1 MGSSL
6 FSPMAIDAIG
16 EIFNI
21 SLGSSATAVSN
32 MLARRVDITT
42 PTVSVVSAKDFTLGD
57 LQPAIGVKIDYVAGL
72 SGSNIMLLKRSD
84 VRAIVDIL
92 MGTTTADEDFEIN
105 ELNMSA
111 ICEVMNQ
118 MMGAAS
124 TAMSDFLSRMVNI
137 STPKAFEIH
146 SLDEFVEKYFPADG
160 MLVVVRFKLSIE
172 DAVASEF
179 MSALSMDLVRELL
192 QGFGIGGAD
201 VGLPEGEPA
210 PAAETPAAPQPAET
224 PAEPAAASSD
234 AGGGATLSQEEIER
248 LIAGGVGGASDEPA
262 QPAEPAAASSDAG
275 GGATLSQEE
284 IERLMAGGI
293 DGASNESAPVSTQP
307 EQPAAAAAAPQQ
319 PAQMPPMQMPQ
330 QQPAAPMQQPAAQMQ
345 QPMQPQAMAPNMM
358 QPYAGMPYPPY
369 GYPPMYYGM
378 PPQQQQAPQQ
388 KPAEPKMIKTTK
400 PDMPTLDA
408 QTTQLNEEQE
418 SNLDL
423 LMTVPVDVAV
433 EIGRTRRRVKD
444 ILNYTKGSLVV
455 LDRLAGDRADLY
467 VNGKCIAKGDIV
479 VVDDSFG
486 LRIAEIIEPL
496 ALEDL

>member
-1 MGSSL
+1 MGSNV

-92 MGTTTADEDFEIN
+92 MGSTTKDEDFEIN

-124 TAMSDFLSRMVNI
+124 TAMSDFLNRMVNI
-137 STPKAFEIH
+137 STPQAFEIG
-146 SLDEFVEKYFPADG
+146 SLDEFVEKYFPSNG
-160 MLVVVRFKLSIE
+160 MLVVVRFKFSVE
-172 DAVASEF
+172 DAVESEF

-192 QGFGIGGAD
+192 KGFGIEGED
-201 VGLPEGEPA
+201 VGMGAGPEPEPA
-210 PAAETPAAPQPAET
+210 PAAQ
-224 PAEPAAASSD
+224 PAAAAEPELASGS
-234 AGGGATLSQEEIER
+234 GASLSQEEIEK
-248 LIAGGVGGASDEPA
+248 LMAQNFAEEQAAQQNASPQPAVSAEQPA
-262 QPAEPAAASSDAG
+262 QPQVAA
-275 GGATLSQEE
+275 T
-284 IERLMAGGI
+284 
-293 DGASNESAPVSTQP
+293 P
-307 EQPAAAAAAPQQ
+307 APQQ
-319 PAQMPPMQMPQ
+319 PVAAAPAQQTPV
-330 QQPAAPMQQPAAQMQ
+330 QQPVAQAQQGV
-345 QPMQPQAMAPNMM
+345 PQAMPQMSPEM
-358 QPYAGMPYPPY
+358 QQQYAAMPYPPY
-369 GYPPMYYGM
+369 GMQMPYPPMYYM
-378 PPQQQQAPQQ
+378 PPQQQAAP
-388 KPAEPKMIKTTK
+388 EPKTIKTTK
-400 PDMPTLDA
+400 PAMPKFEEHATS
-408 QTTQLNEEQE
+408 LNEEQE

-423 LMTVPVDVAV
+423 LMSVPVDVAV

-479 VVDDSFG
+479 VVDDNFG

>member
-1 MGSSL
+1 MGSNV

-92 MGTTTADEDFEIN
+92 MGSTTKDEDFEIN

-124 TAMSDFLSRMVNI
+124 TAMSDFLNRMVNI
-137 STPKAFEIH
+137 STPQAFEIS
-146 SLDEFVEKYFPADG
+146 SLDEFVEKYFPSNG
-160 MLVVVRFKLSIE
+160 MLVVIRFKFSIE
-172 DAVASEF
+172 DAVESEF

-192 QGFGIGGAD
+192 KGFGIEGED
-201 VGLPEGEPA
+201 VGMGAEPEP
-210 PAAETPAAPQPAET
+210 
-224 PAEPAAASSD
+224 EPAAQPAAAAEPELSSGSGAS
-234 AGGGATLSQEEIER
+234 LSQEEIEK
-248 LIAGGVGGASDEPA
+248 LMAQNFAEEQVAQQNASPQPAVSAEQPA
-262 QPAEPAAASSDAG
+262 QPQVAA
-275 GGATLSQEE
+275 T
-284 IERLMAGGI
+284 
-293 DGASNESAPVSTQP
+293 P
-307 EQPAAAAAAPQQ
+307 APQQ
-319 PAQMPPMQMPQ
+319 PVAAAPAQQTPV
-330 QQPAAPMQQPAAQMQ
+330 QQPVAQAQQGV
-345 QPMQPQAMAPNMM
+345 PQAMPQMSPEM
-358 QPYAGMPYPPY
+358 QQQYAAMPYPPY
-369 GYPPMYYGM
+369 GMQMPYPPMYYM
-378 PPQQQQAPQQ
+378 PPQQQAAP
-388 KPAEPKMIKTTK
+388 EPKTIKTTK
-400 PDMPTLDA
+400 PAMPQFEEHATS
-408 QTTQLNEEQE
+408 LNEEQE

-423 LMTVPVDVAV
+423 LMSVPVDVAV

-479 VVDDSFG
+479 VVDDNFG

>member
-1 MGSSL
+1 MGSNV

-32 MLARRVDITT
+32 LLARRVDITT

-92 MGTTTADEDFEIN
+92 MGSTTKDEDFEIN
-105 ELNMSA
+105 ELSMSA

-124 TAMSDFLSRMVNI
+124 TAMSDFLNRMVNI
-137 STPKAFEIH
+137 STPQAFEIS
-146 SLDEFVEKYFPADG
+146 SLDEFVEKYFPSNG
-160 MLVVVRFKLSIE
+160 MLVVVRFKFSVE
-172 DAVASEF
+172 DAVESEF

-192 QGFGIGGAD
+192 KGFGIEGED
-201 VGLPEGEPA
+201 VGMGAEPEPA
-210 PAAETPAAPQPAET
+210 PAAQ
-224 PAEPAAASSD
+224 PAAAAEPELSS
-234 AGGGATLSQEEIER
+234 GSGASLSQEEIEK
-248 LIAGGVGGASDEPA
+248 LMAQNFAEEQAVQQNASPQPAVSAEQPA
-262 QPAEPAAASSDAG
+262 QPQVAA
-275 GGATLSQEE
+275 T
-284 IERLMAGGI
+284 
-293 DGASNESAPVSTQP
+293 P
-307 EQPAAAAAAPQQ
+307 APQQ
-319 PAQMPPMQMPQ
+319 PVAAVPAQQTPV
-330 QQPAAPMQQPAAQMQ
+330 QQPVAQAQQGV
-345 QPMQPQAMAPNMM
+345 PQAMPQMSPEM
-358 QPYAGMPYPPY
+358 QQQYAAMPYPPY
-369 GYPPMYYGM
+369 GMQMPYPPMYYM
-378 PPQQQQAPQQ
+378 PPQQQAAP
-388 KPAEPKMIKTTK
+388 EPKTIKTTK
-400 PDMPTLDA
+400 PAMPKFEEHATR
-408 QTTQLNEEQE
+408 LNEEQE

-423 LMTVPVDVAV
+423 LMSVPVDVAV

-479 VVDDSFG
+479 VVDDNFG

>member
-1 MGSSL
+1 MGSNV

-32 MLARRVDITT
+32 LLARRVDITT

-92 MGTTTADEDFEIN
+92 MGSTTKDEDFEIN
-105 ELNMSA
+105 ELSMSA

-124 TAMSDFLSRMVNI
+124 TAMSDFLNRMVNI
-137 STPKAFEIH
+137 STPQAFEIG
-146 SLDEFVEKYFPADG
+146 SLEEFVEKYFPSDG
-160 MLVVVRFKLSIE
+160 MLVVVRFKFSVE
-172 DAVASEF
+172 DAVESEF

-192 QGFGIGGAD
+192 KGFGIEGED
-201 VGLPEGEPA
+201 VGMGAEPEPA
-210 PAAETPAAPQPAET
+210 PAAQ
-224 PAEPAAASSD
+224 PAAAAEPELSS
-234 AGGGATLSQEEIER
+234 GSGASLSQEEIEK
-248 LIAGGVGGASDEPA
+248 LMAQNFAEEQAAQQNASPQPAVSAEQPA
-262 QPAEPAAASSDAG
+262 QPQVAA
-275 GGATLSQEE
+275 T
-284 IERLMAGGI
+284 
-293 DGASNESAPVSTQP
+293 P
-307 EQPAAAAAAPQQ
+307 APQQ
-319 PAQMPPMQMPQ
+319 PVAAAPAQQTPV
-330 QQPAAPMQQPAAQMQ
+330 QQPVAQAQQGV
-345 QPMQPQAMAPNMM
+345 PQAMPQMSPEM
-358 QPYAGMPYPPY
+358 QQQYAAMPYPPY
-369 GYPPMYYGM
+369 GMQMPYPPMYYM
-378 PPQQQQAPQQ
+378 PPQQQAAP
-388 KPAEPKMIKTTK
+388 EPQTIKTTK
-400 PDMPTLDA
+400 PAMPQFEEHATS
-408 QTTQLNEEQE
+408 LNEEQE

-423 LMTVPVDVAV
+423 LMSVPVDVAV

-479 VVDDSFG
+479 VVDDNFG

>member
-1 MGSSL
+1 MGSNV

-92 MGTTTADEDFEIN
+92 MGSTTKDEDFEIN

-124 TAMSDFLSRMVNI
+124 TAMSDFLNRMVNI
-137 STPKAFEIH
+137 STPQAFEIG
-146 SLDEFVEKYFPADG
+146 SLEEFVEKYFPSNG
-160 MLVVVRFKLSIE
+160 MLVVVRFKFSVE
-172 DAVASEF
+172 DAVESEF

-192 QGFGIGGAD
+192 KGFGIEGED
-201 VGLPEGEPA
+201 VGMGAEPEP
-210 PAAETPAAPQPAET
+210 
-224 PAEPAAASSD
+224 EPAAQPAAAAEPELSSGSGAS
-234 AGGGATLSQEEIER
+234 LSQEEIEK
-248 LIAGGVGGASDEPA
+248 LMAQNFAEEQAAQQNASPQPAVSAEQPA
-262 QPAEPAAASSDAG
+262 QP
-275 GGATLSQEE
+275 QV
-284 IERLMAGGI
+284 
-293 DGASNESAPVSTQP
+293 APTP
-307 EQPAAAAAAPQQ
+307 APQQ
-319 PAQMPPMQMPQ
+319 PVAAAPAQQTPV
-330 QQPAAPMQQPAAQMQ
+330 QQPVAQAQQGV
-345 QPMQPQAMAPNMM
+345 PQAMPQMSPEM
-358 QPYAGMPYPPY
+358 QQQYAAMPYPPY
-369 GYPPMYYGM
+369 GMQMPYPPMYYM
-378 PPQQQQAPQQ
+378 PPQQQAAP
-388 KPAEPKMIKTTK
+388 EPKTIKTTK
-400 PDMPTLDA
+400 PAMPKFEEHATS
-408 QTTQLNEEQE
+408 LNEEQE

-423 LMTVPVDVAV
+423 LMSVPVDVAV

-479 VVDDSFG
+479 VVDDNFG

>member
-1 MGSSL
+1 MGSNV

-92 MGTTTADEDFEIN
+92 MGSTTKDEDFEIN

-124 TAMSDFLSRMVNI
+124 TAMSDFLNRMVNI
-137 STPKAFEIH
+137 STPQAFEIS
-146 SLDEFVEKYFPADG
+146 SLDEFVEKYFPSNG
-160 MLVVVRFKLSIE
+160 MLVVIRFKFSIE
-172 DAVASEF
+172 DAVESEF

-192 QGFGIGGAD
+192 KGFGIEGED
-201 VGLPEGEPA
+201 VGMGAEPEP
-210 PAAETPAAPQPAET
+210 
-224 PAEPAAASSD
+224 EPAAQPAAAAEPELSSGSGAS
-234 AGGGATLSQEEIER
+234 LSQEEIEK
-248 LIAGGVGGASDEPA
+248 LMAQNFAEEQVAQQNASPQPAVSAEQPA
-262 QPAEPAAASSDAG
+262 QPQVAA
-275 GGATLSQEE
+275 T
-284 IERLMAGGI
+284 
-293 DGASNESAPVSTQP
+293 P
-307 EQPAAAAAAPQQ
+307 APQQ
-319 PAQMPPMQMPQ
+319 PVAAVPAQQTPV
-330 QQPAAPMQQPAAQMQ
+330 QQPAAQAQ
-345 QPMQPQAMAPNMM
+345 QGVPQAMPQMSPEM
-358 QPYAGMPYPPY
+358 QQQYAAMPYPPY
-369 GYPPMYYGM
+369 GMQMPYPPMYYM
-378 PPQQQQAPQQ
+378 PPQQQAAP
-388 KPAEPKMIKTTK
+388 EPKTIKTTK
-400 PDMPTLDA
+400 PAMPKFEEHATS
-408 QTTQLNEEQE
+408 LNEEQE

-423 LMTVPVDVAV
+423 LMSVPVDVAV

-479 VVDDSFG
+479 VVDDNFG

>member
-1 MGSSL
+1 MGSNV

-92 MGTTTADEDFEIN
+92 MGSTTKDEDFEIN

-124 TAMSDFLSRMVNI
+124 TAMSDFLNRMVNI
-137 STPKAFEIH
+137 STPQAFEIG
-146 SLDEFVEKYFPADG
+146 SLEEFVEKYFPSNG
-160 MLVVVRFKLSIE
+160 ILVVVRFKFSIE
-172 DAVASEF
+172 DAVESEF
-179 MSALSMDLVRELL
+179 MSALNTDLVRELL
-192 QGFGIGGAD
+192 KGFGIEGED
-201 VGLPEGEPA
+201 VGMGAEPEP
-210 PAAETPAAPQPAET
+210 
-224 PAEPAAASSD
+224 EPAAQPAAAAEPELSSGSGAS
-234 AGGGATLSQEEIER
+234 LSQEEIEK
-248 LIAGGVGGASDEPA
+248 LMAQNFAGEQAAQQNASPQPAVSAEQPA
-262 QPAEPAAASSDAG
+262 QPQVAA
-275 GGATLSQEE
+275 T
-284 IERLMAGGI
+284 
-293 DGASNESAPVSTQP
+293 P
-307 EQPAAAAAAPQQ
+307 APQQ
-319 PAQMPPMQMPQ
+319 PVAAAPAQQTPV
-330 QQPAAPMQQPAAQMQ
+330 QQPVAQAQQGV
-345 QPMQPQAMAPNMM
+345 PQAMPQMSPEM
-358 QPYAGMPYPPY
+358 QQQYAAMPYPPY
-369 GYPPMYYGM
+369 GMQMPYPPMYYM
-378 PPQQQQAPQQ
+378 PPQQQAAP
-388 KPAEPKMIKTTK
+388 EPKTIKTTK
-400 PDMPTLDA
+400 PAMPKFEEHATS
-408 QTTQLNEEQE
+408 LNEEQE

-423 LMTVPVDVAV
+423 LMSVPVDVAV

-479 VVDDSFG
+479 VVDDNFG

>member
-1 MGSSL
+1 MGSNV

-42 PTVSVVSAKDFTLGD
+42 PTVSVVSAQDFTLGD

-92 MGTTTADEDFEIN
+92 MCTETKDEDFQIN

-124 TAMSDFLSRMVNI
+124 TAMSDFLNRMVNI
-137 STPKAFEIH
+137 STPQAFEIG
-146 SLDEFVEKYFPADG
+146 SLHEFVDKYFPSNG
-160 MLVVVRFKLSIE
+160 MLVVVRFKFSIE
-172 DAVASEF
+172 DAVESEF

-192 QGFGIGGAD
+192 KGFGIEGED
-201 VGLPEGEPA
+201 VGMDAGQEPEPA
-210 PAAETPAAPQPAET
+210 PVAQPAVAAEPE
-224 PAEPAAASSD
+224 ESKDNS
-234 AGGGATLSQEEIER
+234 GATLSQEEIEK
-248 LIAGGVGGASDEPA
+248 LLAQNLGGDQAAEPAPESQPAAPAVVEQPA
-262 QPAEPAAASSDAG
+262 QPQVAAAPA
-275 GGATLSQEE
+275 
-284 IERLMAGGI
+284 
-293 DGASNESAPVSTQP
+293 QP
-307 EQPAAAAAAPQQ
+307 QAAPQQ
-319 PAQMPPMQMPQ
+319 TPPAMPQQPVAQAQPQQAAVPQPMQQMPPEMQQQYAAMGYPPYSMQMP
-330 QQPAAPMQQPAAQMQ
+330 
-345 QPMQPQAMAPNMM
+345 
-358 QPYAGMPYPPY
+358 
-369 GYPPMYYGM
+369 YPPMYYM
-378 PPQQQQAPQQ
+378 PPQQQAAPEPKTIKTS
-388 KPAEPKMIKTTK
+388 KPAMPKFEERATS
-400 PDMPTLDA
+400 
-408 QTTQLNEEQE
+408 LNEEQE
-418 SNLDL
+418 GNLDL
-423 LMTVPVDVAV
+423 LMSVPVDVSV

>member
-1 MGSSL
+1 MGSNV

-92 MGTTTADEDFEIN
+92 MGSTTKDEDFEIN

-124 TAMSDFLSRMVNI
+124 TAMSDFLNRMVNI
-137 STPKAFEIH
+137 STPQAFEIG
-146 SLDEFVEKYFPADG
+146 SLDEFVEKYFPSNG
-160 MLVVVRFKLSIE
+160 MLVVVRFKFSVE
-172 DAVASEF
+172 DAVESEF

-192 QGFGIGGAD
+192 KGFGIEGED
-201 VGLPEGEPA
+201 VGMGAEPEPEPA
-210 PAAETPAAPQPAET
+210 PAAQ
-224 PAEPAAASSD
+224 PAAAAEPELSS
-234 AGGGATLSQEEIER
+234 GSGASLSQEEIEK
-248 LIAGGVGGASDEPA
+248 LMAQNFAEEQAAQQNASPQPAVSAEQPA
-262 QPAEPAAASSDAG
+262 QP
-275 GGATLSQEE
+275 QV
-284 IERLMAGGI
+284 
-293 DGASNESAPVSTQP
+293 APTP
-307 EQPAAAAAAPQQ
+307 APQQ
-319 PAQMPPMQMPQ
+319 PVAAAPAQQTPV
-330 QQPAAPMQQPAAQMQ
+330 QQPVAQAQQGV
-345 QPMQPQAMAPNMM
+345 PQAMPQMSPEM
-358 QPYAGMPYPPY
+358 QQQYAAMPYPPY
-369 GYPPMYYGM
+369 GMQMPYPPMYYM
-378 PPQQQQAPQQ
+378 PPQQQAAP
-388 KPAEPKMIKTTK
+388 EPKTIKTTK
-400 PDMPTLDA
+400 PAMPKFEEHATS
-408 QTTQLNEEQE
+408 LNEEQE

-423 LMTVPVDVAV
+423 LMSVPVDVAV

-479 VVDDSFG
+479 VVDDNFG

>member
-1 MGSSL
+1 MGSNV

-92 MGTTTADEDFEIN
+92 MGSTTKDEDFEIN

-124 TAMSDFLSRMVNI
+124 TAMSDFLNRMVNI
-137 STPKAFEIH
+137 STPQAFEIS
-146 SLDEFVEKYFPADG
+146 SLEEFVEKYFPSDG
-160 MLVVVRFKLSIE
+160 MLVVVRFKFSVE
-172 DAVASEF
+172 DAVESEF
-179 MSALSMDLVRELL
+179 MSALNMDLVRELL
-192 QGFGIGGAD
+192 KGFGIEGED
-201 VGLPEGEPA
+201 VGMGAEPEPA
-210 PAAETPAAPQPAET
+210 PAPAAQ
-224 PAEPAAASSD
+224 PAAAAEPELSS
-234 AGGGATLSQEEIER
+234 GSGASLSQEEIEK
-248 LIAGGVGGASDEPA
+248 LMAQNFAEEQAAQQNASPQPAVSAEQPA
-262 QPAEPAAASSDAG
+262 QPQVAA
-275 GGATLSQEE
+275 T
-284 IERLMAGGI
+284 
-293 DGASNESAPVSTQP
+293 P
-307 EQPAAAAAAPQQ
+307 APQQ
-319 PAQMPPMQMPQ
+319 PVAAVPAQQTPV
-330 QQPAAPMQQPAAQMQ
+330 QQPVAQAQQGV
-345 QPMQPQAMAPNMM
+345 PQAMPQMSPEM
-358 QPYAGMPYPPY
+358 QQQYAAMPYPPY
-369 GYPPMYYGM
+369 GMQMPYPPMYYM
-378 PPQQQQAPQQ
+378 PPQQQAAP
-388 KPAEPKMIKTTK
+388 EPKTIKTTK
-400 PDMPTLDA
+400 PAMPKFEEHATS
-408 QTTQLNEEQE
+408 LNEEQE

-423 LMTVPVDVAV
+423 LMSVPVDVAV

-479 VVDDSFG
+479 VVDDNFG

>member
-1 MGSSL
+1 MGSNV

-84 VRAIVDIL
+84 VRAIDDIL
-92 MGTTTADEDFEIN
+92 MGSTTKDEDFEIN

-124 TAMSDFLSRMVNI
+124 TAMSDFLNRMVNI
-137 STPKAFEIH
+137 STPQAFEIG
-146 SLDEFVEKYFPADG
+146 SLEEFVEKYFPSNG
-160 MLVVVRFKLSIE
+160 MLVVVRFKFSVE
-172 DAVASEF
+172 DAVESEF

-192 QGFGIGGAD
+192 KGFGIEGED
-201 VGLPEGEPA
+201 VGMGAEPEPA
-210 PAAETPAAPQPAET
+210 PAPAAQ
-224 PAEPAAASSD
+224 PAAAAEPELSS
-234 AGGGATLSQEEIER
+234 GSGASLSQEEIEK
-248 LIAGGVGGASDEPA
+248 LMAQNFAEEQAAQQNASPQPAVSAEQPA
-262 QPAEPAAASSDAG
+262 QPQVAA
-275 GGATLSQEE
+275 T
-284 IERLMAGGI
+284 
-293 DGASNESAPVSTQP
+293 P
-307 EQPAAAAAAPQQ
+307 APQQ
-319 PAQMPPMQMPQ
+319 PVAAAPAQQTPV
-330 QQPAAPMQQPAAQMQ
+330 QQPVAQAQQGV
-345 QPMQPQAMAPNMM
+345 PQAMPQMSPEM
-358 QPYAGMPYPPY
+358 QQQYAAMPYPPY
-369 GYPPMYYGM
+369 GMQMPYPPMYYM
-378 PPQQQQAPQQ
+378 PPQQQAAP
-388 KPAEPKMIKTTK
+388 EPKTIKTTK
-400 PDMPTLDA
+400 PAMPKFEEHATS
-408 QTTQLNEEQE
+408 LNEEQE

-423 LMTVPVDVAV
+423 LMSVPVDVAV

-479 VVDDSFG
+479 VVDDNFG

>member
-1 MGSSL
+1 MGSSI
-6 FSPMAIDAIG
+6 FSPMAMDAIG

-92 MGTTTADEDFEIN
+92 MGTTTKDEDFEIN

-137 STPKAFEIH
+137 STPQAFEIG
-146 SLDEFVEKYFPADG
+146 SLQEFVDEYFPANG
-160 MLVVVRFKLSIE
+160 TLVVVRFKFGIE
-172 DAVASEF
+172 GAVESEF
-179 MSALSMDLVRELL
+179 MSALNTDLARDLL

-201 VGLPEGEPA
+201 VGLGDDQQEEAPA
-210 PAAETPAAPQPAET
+210 PEPESAKDSGAALSQDEIEKLMAQNFASEQAAAPQPAMT
-224 PAEPAAASSD
+224 PEPAKDSGAA
-234 AGGGATLSQEEIER
+234 LSQDEIEK
-248 LIAGGVGGASDEPA
+248 LMAQNMAAEQPASPPVQQPAPQPAATQPAQTA
-262 QPAEPAAASSDAG
+262 QPAVP
-275 GGATLSQEE
+275 Q
-284 IERLMAGGI
+284 
-293 DGASNESAPVSTQP
+293 Q
-307 EQPAAAAAAPQQ
+307 APQMQQGMQ
-319 PAQMPPMQMPQ
+319 PMQGMPPMTQD
-330 QQPAAPMQQPAAQMQ
+330 MQQA
-345 QPMQPQAMAPNMM
+345 
-358 QPYAGMPYPPY
+358 YAGMPYPPY
-369 GYPPMYYGM
+369 GMQMPYPPMYYM
-378 PPQQQQAPQQ
+378 PPQQAPAPA
-388 KPAEPKMIKTTK
+388 PAEPKTIKTSK
-400 PDMPTLDA
+400 PSMPKFEERA
-408 QTTQLNEEQE
+408 ASLNEEQE
-418 SNLDL
+418 GNLDL
-423 LMTVPVDVAV
+423 LMSVPVDVAV

-479 VVDDSFG
+479 VVDDNFG
-486 LRIAEIIEPL
+486 LRIAEIVEPL

>member
-1 MGSSL
+1 MGSNV

-32 MLARRVDITT
+32 LLARRVDITT

-92 MGTTTADEDFEIN
+92 MGSTTKDEDFEIN
-105 ELNMSA
+105 ELSMSA

-124 TAMSDFLSRMVNI
+124 TAMSDFLNRMVNI
-137 STPKAFEIH
+137 STPQAFEIG
-146 SLDEFVEKYFPADG
+146 SLEEFVEKYFPSDG
-160 MLVVVRFKLSIE
+160 MLVVVRFKFSVE
-172 DAVASEF
+172 DAVESEF

-192 QGFGIGGAD
+192 KGFGIEGED
-201 VGLPEGEPA
+201 VGMGAEPEP
-210 PAAETPAAPQPAET
+210 
-224 PAEPAAASSD
+224 EPAAQPAAVAEPELSSGSGAS
-234 AGGGATLSQEEIER
+234 LSQEEIEK
-248 LIAGGVGGASDEPA
+248 LMAQNFAEEQAAQQNASPQPAVSAEQPA
-262 QPAEPAAASSDAG
+262 QPQVAA
-275 GGATLSQEE
+275 T
-284 IERLMAGGI
+284 
-293 DGASNESAPVSTQP
+293 P
-307 EQPAAAAAAPQQ
+307 APQQ
-319 PAQMPPMQMPQ
+319 PVAAAPAQQTPV
-330 QQPAAPMQQPAAQMQ
+330 QQPVAQAQQGV
-345 QPMQPQAMAPNMM
+345 PQAMPQMSPEM
-358 QPYAGMPYPPY
+358 QQQYAAMPYPPY
-369 GYPPMYYGM
+369 GMQMPYPPMYYM
-378 PPQQQQAPQQ
+378 PPQQQAAP
-388 KPAEPKMIKTTK
+388 EPKTIKTTK
-400 PDMPTLDA
+400 PAMPKFEEHATS
-408 QTTQLNEEQE
+408 LNEEQE

-423 LMTVPVDVAV
+423 LMSVPVDVAV

-479 VVDDSFG
+479 VVDDNFG

>member
-1 MGSSL
+1 MGSNV

-92 MGTTTADEDFEIN
+92 MGSTTKDEDFEIN

-124 TAMSDFLSRMVNI
+124 TAMSDFLNRMVNI
-137 STPKAFEIH
+137 STPQAFEIG
-146 SLDEFVEKYFPADG
+146 SLEEFVEKYFPSNG
-160 MLVVVRFKLSIE
+160 MLVVVRFKFSVE
-172 DAVASEF
+172 DAVESEF

-192 QGFGIGGAD
+192 KGFGIEGED
-201 VGLPEGEPA
+201 VGMGAEPEPA
-210 PAAETPAAPQPAET
+210 PAPAAQSAAA
-224 PAEPAAASSD
+224 AEPELSSGSGAS
-234 AGGGATLSQEEIER
+234 LSQEEIEK
-248 LIAGGVGGASDEPA
+248 LMAQNFAEEQAAQQNASPQPAVSAEQPA
-262 QPAEPAAASSDAG
+262 QPQVAA
-275 GGATLSQEE
+275 T
-284 IERLMAGGI
+284 
-293 DGASNESAPVSTQP
+293 P
-307 EQPAAAAAAPQQ
+307 APQQ
-319 PAQMPPMQMPQ
+319 PVAAAPAQQTPV
-330 QQPAAPMQQPAAQMQ
+330 QQPVAQAQQGV
-345 QPMQPQAMAPNMM
+345 PQAMPQMSSEM
-358 QPYAGMPYPPY
+358 QQQYAAMPYPPY
-369 GYPPMYYGM
+369 GMQMPYPPMYYM
-378 PPQQQQAPQQ
+378 PPQQQAAP
-388 KPAEPKMIKTTK
+388 EPKTIKTTK
-400 PDMPTLDA
+400 PAMPKFEEHATS
-408 QTTQLNEEQE
+408 LNEEQE

-423 LMTVPVDVAV
+423 LMSVPVDVAV

-479 VVDDSFG
+479 VVDDNFG

>member
-1 MGSSL
+1 MGSNV

-92 MGTTTADEDFEIN
+92 MGSTTKDEDFEIN

-124 TAMSDFLSRMVNI
+124 TAMSDFLNRMVNI
-137 STPKAFEIH
+137 STPQAFEIS
-146 SLDEFVEKYFPADG
+146 SLEEFVEKYFPSDG
-160 MLVVVRFKLSIE
+160 MLVVVRFKFSVE
-172 DAVASEF
+172 DAVESEF
-179 MSALSMDLVRELL
+179 MSALNMDLVRELL
-192 QGFGIGGAD
+192 KGFGIEGED
-201 VGLPEGEPA
+201 VGMGAEPEP
-210 PAAETPAAPQPAET
+210 
-224 PAEPAAASSD
+224 EPAAQPAAAAEPELSSGSGAS
-234 AGGGATLSQEEIER
+234 LSQEEIEK
-248 LIAGGVGGASDEPA
+248 LMAQNFAEEQVAQQNASPQPAVSAEQPA
-262 QPAEPAAASSDAG
+262 QPQVAA
-275 GGATLSQEE
+275 T
-284 IERLMAGGI
+284 
-293 DGASNESAPVSTQP
+293 P
-307 EQPAAAAAAPQQ
+307 APQQ
-319 PAQMPPMQMPQ
+319 PVAAAPAQQTPV
-330 QQPAAPMQQPAAQMQ
+330 QQPVAQAQQGV
-345 QPMQPQAMAPNMM
+345 PQAMPQMSPEM
-358 QPYAGMPYPPY
+358 QQQYAAMPYPPY
-369 GYPPMYYGM
+369 GMQMPYPPMYYM
-378 PPQQQQAPQQ
+378 PPQQQAAP
-388 KPAEPKMIKTTK
+388 EPKTIKTTK
-400 PDMPTLDA
+400 PAMPKFEEHATS
-408 QTTQLNEEQE
+408 LNEEQE

-423 LMTVPVDVAV
+423 LMSVPVDVAV

-479 VVDDSFG
+479 VVDDNFG

>member
-1 MGSSL
+1 MGSNV

-92 MGTTTADEDFEIN
+92 MGSTTKDEDFEIN

-124 TAMSDFLSRMVNI
+124 TAMSDFLNRMVNI
-137 STPKAFEIH
+137 STPQAFEIG
-146 SLDEFVEKYFPADG
+146 SLEEFVEKYFPSNG
-160 MLVVVRFKLSIE
+160 ILVVVRFKFSIE
-172 DAVASEF
+172 DAVESEF
-179 MSALSMDLVRELL
+179 MSALNMDLVRELL
-192 QGFGIGGAD
+192 KGFGIEGED
-201 VGLPEGEPA
+201 VGMGAEPEPA
-210 PAAETPAAPQPAET
+210 PAPAAQ
-224 PAEPAAASSD
+224 PAAAAEPELSS
-234 AGGGATLSQEEIER
+234 GSGASLSQEEIEK
-248 LIAGGVGGASDEPA
+248 LMAQNFAEEQAAQQNASPQPAVSAEQPA
-262 QPAEPAAASSDAG
+262 QPQVAA
-275 GGATLSQEE
+275 T
-284 IERLMAGGI
+284 
-293 DGASNESAPVSTQP
+293 P
-307 EQPAAAAAAPQQ
+307 APQQ
-319 PAQMPPMQMPQ
+319 PVAAVPAQQTPV
-330 QQPAAPMQQPAAQMQ
+330 QQPVAQAQQDV
-345 QPMQPQAMAPNMM
+345 PQAMPQMSPEM
-358 QPYAGMPYPPY
+358 QQQYAAMPYPPY
-369 GYPPMYYGM
+369 GMQMPYPPMYYM
-378 PPQQQQAPQQ
+378 PPQQQAAP
-388 KPAEPKMIKTTK
+388 EPKTIKTTK
-400 PDMPTLDA
+400 PAMPKFEEHATS
-408 QTTQLNEEQE
+408 LNEEQE

-423 LMTVPVDVAV
+423 LMSVPVDVAV

-479 VVDDSFG
+479 VVDDNFG

>member
-1 MGSSL
+1 MGSNV

-92 MGTTTADEDFEIN
+92 MGSTTKDEDFEIN

-124 TAMSDFLSRMVNI
+124 TAMSDFLNRMVNI
-137 STPKAFEIH
+137 STPQAFEIS
-146 SLDEFVEKYFPADG
+146 SLDEFVEKYFPSNG
-160 MLVVVRFKLSIE
+160 MLVVVRFKFSVE
-172 DAVASEF
+172 DAVESEF

-192 QGFGIGGAD
+192 KGFGIEGED
-201 VGLPEGEPA
+201 VGMGAEPEPA
-210 PAAETPAAPQPAET
+210 PAPAAQ
-224 PAEPAAASSD
+224 PAAAAEPELSS
-234 AGGGATLSQEEIER
+234 GSGASLSQEEIEK
-248 LIAGGVGGASDEPA
+248 LMAQNFAEEQAAQQNASPQPAVSAEQPA
-262 QPAEPAAASSDAG
+262 QPQVAA
-275 GGATLSQEE
+275 T
-284 IERLMAGGI
+284 
-293 DGASNESAPVSTQP
+293 P
-307 EQPAAAAAAPQQ
+307 APQQ
-319 PAQMPPMQMPQ
+319 PVAAVPAQQTPV
-330 QQPAAPMQQPAAQMQ
+330 QQPVAQAQQGV
-345 QPMQPQAMAPNMM
+345 PQAMPQMSPEM
-358 QPYAGMPYPPY
+358 QQQYAAMPYPPY
-369 GYPPMYYGM
+369 GMQMPYPPMYYM
-378 PPQQQQAPQQ
+378 PPQQQAAP
-388 KPAEPKMIKTTK
+388 EPKTIKTTK
-400 PDMPTLDA
+400 PAMPKFEEHATS
-408 QTTQLNEEQE
+408 LNEEQE

-423 LMTVPVDVAV
+423 LMSVPVDVAV

-479 VVDDSFG
+479 VVDDNFG

>member
-1 MGSSL
+1 MGSSV

-42 PTVSVVSAKDFTLGD
+42 PRVSVVSAQDFTLGD

-92 MGTTTADEDFEIN
+92 MGSTTKDEDFQIN

-124 TAMSDFLSRMVNI
+124 TAMSDFLNRMVNI
-137 STPKAFEIH
+137 STPQAFEIG
-146 SLDEFVEKYFPADG
+146 SLHEFVDKYFPSNG
-160 MLVVVRFKLSIE
+160 MLVVVRFKFSIE
-172 DAVASEF
+172 DAVESEF

-192 QGFGIGGAD
+192 KGFGIEGEDVGMGAD
-201 VGLPEGEPA
+201 LESEPA
-210 PAAETPAAPQPAET
+210 PAVQSAVAAEPEEPRDSGAPLSQVEIEKLLAQNMGGDQAAEPEPQPAAPAVVEQ
-224 PAEPAAASSD
+224 
-234 AGGGATLSQEEIER
+234 
-248 LIAGGVGGASDEPA
+248 PA
-262 QPAEPAAASSDAG
+262 QPQVAAAPA
-275 GGATLSQEE
+275 
-284 IERLMAGGI
+284 
-293 DGASNESAPVSTQP
+293 QP
-307 EQPAAAAAAPQQ
+307 QAAPQQ
-319 PAQMPPMQMPQ
+319 TPPAMPQ
-330 QQPAAPMQQPAAQMQ
+330 QQPVAQTQPQQASVPQPMQQMPPEMQ
-345 QPMQPQAMAPNMM
+345 QQYAAM
-358 QPYAGMPYPPY
+358 GYPPY
-369 GYPPMYYGM
+369 GMQMPYPPMYYM
-378 PPQQQQAPQQ
+378 PPQQQAAPEPKTIKTS
-388 KPAEPKMIKTTK
+388 KPAMPKFEERATS
-400 PDMPTLDA
+400 
-408 QTTQLNEEQE
+408 LNEEQE
-418 SNLDL
+418 GNLDL
-423 LMTVPVDVAV
+423 LMSVPVDVSV

>member
-1 MGSSL
+1 MGSNV

-32 MLARRVDITT
+32 LLARRVDITT

-92 MGTTTADEDFEIN
+92 MGSTTKDEDFEIN
-105 ELNMSA
+105 ELSMSA

-124 TAMSDFLSRMVNI
+124 TAMSDFLNRMVNI
-137 STPKAFEIH
+137 STPQAFEIG
-146 SLDEFVEKYFPADG
+146 SLEEFVEKYFPSDG
-160 MLVVVRFKLSIE
+160 MLVVVRFKFSVE
-172 DAVASEF
+172 DAVESEF

-192 QGFGIGGAD
+192 KGFGIEGED
-201 VGLPEGEPA
+201 VGMGAEPEPA
-210 PAAETPAAPQPAET
+210 PAPAAQ
-224 PAEPAAASSD
+224 PAAAAEPELSS
-234 AGGGATLSQEEIER
+234 GSGASLSQEEIEK
-248 LIAGGVGGASDEPA
+248 LMAQNFAEEQAAQQNASPQPAVSAEQPA
-262 QPAEPAAASSDAG
+262 QPQVAA
-275 GGATLSQEE
+275 T
-284 IERLMAGGI
+284 
-293 DGASNESAPVSTQP
+293 P
-307 EQPAAAAAAPQQ
+307 APQQ
-319 PAQMPPMQMPQ
+319 PVAATPAQQTPV
-330 QQPAAPMQQPAAQMQ
+330 QQPVAQAQQGV
-345 QPMQPQAMAPNMM
+345 PQAMPQMSPEM
-358 QPYAGMPYPPY
+358 QQQYAAMPYPPY
-369 GYPPMYYGM
+369 GMQMPYPPMYYM
-378 PPQQQQAPQQ
+378 PPQQQAAP
-388 KPAEPKMIKTTK
+388 EPKTIKTTK
-400 PDMPTLDA
+400 PAMPKFEEHATS
-408 QTTQLNEEQE
+408 LNEEQE

-423 LMTVPVDVAV
+423 LMSVPVDVAV

-479 VVDDSFG
+479 VVDDNFG

>member
-1 MGSSL
+1 MGSNV

-92 MGTTTADEDFEIN
+92 MGSTTKDEDFEIN

-124 TAMSDFLSRMVNI
+124 TAMSDFLNRMVNI
-137 STPKAFEIH
+137 STPQAFEIG
-146 SLDEFVEKYFPADG
+146 SLEEFVEKYFPSNG
-160 MLVVVRFKLSIE
+160 MLVVVRFKFSVE
-172 DAVASEF
+172 DAVESEF

-192 QGFGIGGAD
+192 KGFGIEGED
-201 VGLPEGEPA
+201 VGMGAEPEPA
-210 PAAETPAAPQPAET
+210 PAPAAQ
-224 PAEPAAASSD
+224 PAAAAEPELSS
-234 AGGGATLSQEEIER
+234 GSGASLSQEEIEK
-248 LIAGGVGGASDEPA
+248 LMAQNFAEEQAAQQNASPQPAVSAEQPA
-262 QPAEPAAASSDAG
+262 QPQVAA
-275 GGATLSQEE
+275 T
-284 IERLMAGGI
+284 
-293 DGASNESAPVSTQP
+293 P
-307 EQPAAAAAAPQQ
+307 APQQ
-319 PAQMPPMQMPQ
+319 PVAAVPAQQTPV
-330 QQPAAPMQQPAAQMQ
+330 QQPVAQAQQGV
-345 QPMQPQAMAPNMM
+345 PQAMPQMSPEM
-358 QPYAGMPYPPY
+358 QQQYAAMPYPPY
-369 GYPPMYYGM
+369 GMQMPYPPMYYM
-378 PPQQQQAPQQ
+378 PPQQQAAP
-388 KPAEPKMIKTTK
+388 EPKTIKTTK
-400 PDMPTLDA
+400 PAMPKFEEHATS
-408 QTTQLNEEQE
+408 LNEEQE

-423 LMTVPVDVAV
+423 LMSVPVDVAV

-479 VVDDSFG
+479 VVDDNFG

>member
-1 MGSSL
+1 MGSNV

-92 MGTTTADEDFEIN
+92 MGSTTKDEDFEIN

-124 TAMSDFLSRMVNI
+124 TAMSDFLNRMVNI
-137 STPKAFEIH
+137 STPQAFEIG
-146 SLDEFVEKYFPADG
+146 SLDEFVEKYFPSNG
-160 MLVVVRFKLSIE
+160 MLVVVRFKFSVE
-172 DAVASEF
+172 DAVESEF

-192 QGFGIGGAD
+192 KGFGIEGED
-201 VGLPEGEPA
+201 VGMGAEPEPA
-210 PAAETPAAPQPAET
+210 PAPAAQ
-224 PAEPAAASSD
+224 PAAAAEPELSS
-234 AGGGATLSQEEIER
+234 GSGASLSQEEIEK
-248 LIAGGVGGASDEPA
+248 LMAQNFAEEQAAQQNASPQPAASAEQPA
-262 QPAEPAAASSDAG
+262 QPQVAA
-275 GGATLSQEE
+275 T
-284 IERLMAGGI
+284 
-293 DGASNESAPVSTQP
+293 P
-307 EQPAAAAAAPQQ
+307 APQQ
-319 PAQMPPMQMPQ
+319 PVAAAPAQQTPV
-330 QQPAAPMQQPAAQMQ
+330 QQPVAQAQQGV
-345 QPMQPQAMAPNMM
+345 PQAMPQMSPEM
-358 QPYAGMPYPPY
+358 QQQYAAMPYPPY
-369 GYPPMYYGM
+369 GMQMPYPPMYYM
-378 PPQQQQAPQQ
+378 PPQQQAAP
-388 KPAEPKMIKTTK
+388 EPKTIKTTK
-400 PDMPTLDA
+400 PAMPKFEEHATS
-408 QTTQLNEEQE
+408 LNEEQE

-423 LMTVPVDVAV
+423 LMSVPVDVAV

-479 VVDDSFG
+479 VVDDNFG
-486 LRIAEIIEPL
+486 LRIAEIIESL

>member
-1 MGSSL
+1 MGSNV

-92 MGTTTADEDFEIN
+92 MGSTTKDEDFEIN

-124 TAMSDFLSRMVNI
+124 TAMSDFLNRMVNI
-137 STPKAFEIH
+137 STPQAFEIG
-146 SLDEFVEKYFPADG
+146 SLEEFVEKYFPSNG
-160 MLVVVRFKLSIE
+160 MLVVVRFKFSVE
-172 DAVASEF
+172 DAVESDF

-192 QGFGIGGAD
+192 KGFGIEGED
-201 VGLPEGEPA
+201 VGMGAEPEP
-210 PAAETPAAPQPAET
+210 
-224 PAEPAAASSD
+224 EPAAQPAAAAEPELSSGSGAS
-234 AGGGATLSQEEIER
+234 LSQEEIEK
-248 LIAGGVGGASDEPA
+248 LMAQNFAEEQAAQQNASPQPAVSAEQPA
-262 QPAEPAAASSDAG
+262 QP
-275 GGATLSQEE
+275 QV
-284 IERLMAGGI
+284 
-293 DGASNESAPVSTQP
+293 APTP
-307 EQPAAAAAAPQQ
+307 APQQ
-319 PAQMPPMQMPQ
+319 PVAAAPAQQTPV
-330 QQPAAPMQQPAAQMQ
+330 QQPVAQAQQGV
-345 QPMQPQAMAPNMM
+345 PQAMPQMSPEM
-358 QPYAGMPYPPY
+358 QQQYAAMPYPPY
-369 GYPPMYYGM
+369 GMQMPYPPMYYM
-378 PPQQQQAPQQ
+378 PPQQQAAP
-388 KPAEPKMIKTTK
+388 EPKTIKTTK
-400 PDMPTLDA
+400 PAMPKFEEHATS
-408 QTTQLNEEQE
+408 LNEEQE

-423 LMTVPVDVAV
+423 LMSVPVDVAV

-479 VVDDSFG
+479 VVDDNFG

>member
-1 MGSSL
+1 MGSNV

-92 MGTTTADEDFEIN
+92 MGSTTKDEDFEIN

-124 TAMSDFLSRMVNI
+124 TAMSDFLNRMVNI
-137 STPKAFEIH
+137 STPQAFEIG
-146 SLDEFVEKYFPADG
+146 SLEEFVEKYFPSNG
-160 MLVVVRFKLSIE
+160 MLVVVRFKFSVE
-172 DAVASEF
+172 DAVESEF

-192 QGFGIGGAD
+192 KGFGIEGED
-201 VGLPEGEPA
+201 VGMGAEPEP
-210 PAAETPAAPQPAET
+210 
-224 PAEPAAASSD
+224 EPAAQPAAAAEPELSSGSGAS
-234 AGGGATLSQEEIER
+234 LSQEEIEK
-248 LIAGGVGGASDEPA
+248 LMAQNFAEEQAAQQNTSPQPAVSAEQPA
-262 QPAEPAAASSDAG
+262 QPQVAA
-275 GGATLSQEE
+275 T
-284 IERLMAGGI
+284 
-293 DGASNESAPVSTQP
+293 P
-307 EQPAAAAAAPQQ
+307 APQQ
-319 PAQMPPMQMPQ
+319 PVAAVPAQQTPV
-330 QQPAAPMQQPAAQMQ
+330 QQPVAQAQQGV
-345 QPMQPQAMAPNMM
+345 PQAMPQMSPEM
-358 QPYAGMPYPPY
+358 QQQYAAMPYPPY
-369 GYPPMYYGM
+369 GMQMPYPPMYYM
-378 PPQQQQAPQQ
+378 PPQQQAAP
-388 KPAEPKMIKTTK
+388 EPKTIKTTK
-400 PDMPTLDA
+400 PAMPKFEEHATS
-408 QTTQLNEEQE
+408 LNEEQE

-423 LMTVPVDVAV
+423 LMSVPVDVAV

-479 VVDDSFG
+479 VVDDNFG

>member
-1 MGSSL
+1 MGSNV

-92 MGTTTADEDFEIN
+92 MGSTTKDEDFEIN

-124 TAMSDFLSRMVNI
+124 TAMSDFLNRMVNI
-137 STPKAFEIH
+137 STPQAFEIS
-146 SLDEFVEKYFPADG
+146 SLEEFVEKYFPSNG
-160 MLVVVRFKLSIE
+160 MLVVVRFKFSVE
-172 DAVASEF
+172 DAVESEF

-192 QGFGIGGAD
+192 KGFGIEGED
-201 VGLPEGEPA
+201 VGMGAEPEPA
-210 PAAETPAAPQPAET
+210 PAPAAQ
-224 PAEPAAASSD
+224 PAAAAEPELSS
-234 AGGGATLSQEEIER
+234 GSGASLSQEEIEK
-248 LIAGGVGGASDEPA
+248 LMAQNFAEEQAAQQNASPQPAVSAEQPA
-262 QPAEPAAASSDAG
+262 QPQVAA
-275 GGATLSQEE
+275 T
-284 IERLMAGGI
+284 
-293 DGASNESAPVSTQP
+293 P
-307 EQPAAAAAAPQQ
+307 APQQ
-319 PAQMPPMQMPQ
+319 PVAAVPAQQTPV
-330 QQPAAPMQQPAAQMQ
+330 QQPVAQAQQGI
-345 QPMQPQAMAPNMM
+345 PQAMPQMSPEM
-358 QPYAGMPYPPY
+358 QQQYAAMPYPPY
-369 GYPPMYYGM
+369 GMQMPYPPMYYM
-378 PPQQQQAPQQ
+378 PPQQQAAP
-388 KPAEPKMIKTTK
+388 EPKTIKTTK
-400 PDMPTLDA
+400 PAMPKFEEHATS
-408 QTTQLNEEQE
+408 LNEEQE

-423 LMTVPVDVAV
+423 LMSVPVDVAV

-479 VVDDSFG
+479 VVDDNFG

>member
-1 MGSSL
+1 MGSNV

-42 PTVSVVSAKDFTLGD
+42 PTVSVVSAQDFTLGD

-92 MGTTTADEDFEIN
+92 MGSTTKDEDFQIN

-124 TAMSDFLSRMVNI
+124 TAMSDFLNRMVNI
-137 STPKAFEIH
+137 STPQAFEIG
-146 SLDEFVEKYFPADG
+146 SLHEFVDKYFPSNG
-160 MLVVVRFKLSIE
+160 MLVVVRFKFSVE
-172 DAVASEF
+172 DAVESEF

-192 QGFGIGGAD
+192 KGFGIEGEDVGMGAD
-201 VGLPEGEPA
+201 LESEPA
-210 PAAETPAAPQPAET
+210 PAAQPAVA
-224 PAEPAAASSD
+224 AEPEEPRDS
-234 AGGGATLSQEEIER
+234 GAPLSQEEIEK
-248 LIAGGVGGASDEPA
+248 LLAQNMGGDQAAEPEPQPAAPAVVEQPA
-262 QPAEPAAASSDAG
+262 QPQVAAAPA
-275 GGATLSQEE
+275 
-284 IERLMAGGI
+284 
-293 DGASNESAPVSTQP
+293 QP
-307 EQPAAAAAAPQQ
+307 QAAPQQ
-319 PAQMPPMQMPQ
+319 TPPAMSQQQPVAQTQPQQAAVPQPMQQMPPEMQ
-330 QQPAAPMQQPAAQMQ
+330 QQYAAM
-345 QPMQPQAMAPNMM
+345 
-358 QPYAGMPYPPY
+358 GYPPY
-369 GYPPMYYGM
+369 GMQMPYPPMYYM
-378 PPQQQQAPQQ
+378 PPQQQAAPEPKTIKTS
-388 KPAEPKMIKTTK
+388 KPAMPKFEERATS
-400 PDMPTLDA
+400 
-408 QTTQLNEEQE
+408 LNEEQE
-418 SNLDL
+418 GNLDL
-423 LMTVPVDVAV
+423 LMSVPVDVSV

-496 ALEDL
+496 ALEDI

>member
-1 MGSSL
+1 MGSNV

-92 MGTTTADEDFEIN
+92 MGSTTKDEDFEIN

-124 TAMSDFLSRMVNI
+124 TAMSDFLNRMVNI
-137 STPKAFEIH
+137 STPQAFEIG
-146 SLDEFVEKYFPADG
+146 SLEEFVEKYFPSNG
-160 MLVVVRFKLSIE
+160 MLVVVRFKFSVE
-172 DAVASEF
+172 DAVESEF

-192 QGFGIGGAD
+192 KGFGIEGED
-201 VGLPEGEPA
+201 VGMGAEPEPEPA
-210 PAAETPAAPQPAET
+210 PAAQ
-224 PAEPAAASSD
+224 PAAAAEPELSS
-234 AGGGATLSQEEIER
+234 GSGASLSQEEIEK
-248 LIAGGVGGASDEPA
+248 LMAQNFAEEQAAQQNASPQPAVSAEQPA
-262 QPAEPAAASSDAG
+262 QPQVAA
-275 GGATLSQEE
+275 T
-284 IERLMAGGI
+284 
-293 DGASNESAPVSTQP
+293 P
-307 EQPAAAAAAPQQ
+307 APQQ
-319 PAQMPPMQMPQ
+319 PVAAAPAQQTPV
-330 QQPAAPMQQPAAQMQ
+330 QQPVAQAQQGV
-345 QPMQPQAMAPNMM
+345 PQAMPQMSPEM
-358 QPYAGMPYPPY
+358 QQQYAAMPYPPY
-369 GYPPMYYGM
+369 GMQMPYPPMYYM
-378 PPQQQQAPQQ
+378 PPQQQAAP
-388 KPAEPKMIKTTK
+388 EPKTIKTTK
-400 PDMPTLDA
+400 PAMPKFEEHATS
-408 QTTQLNEEQE
+408 LNEEQE

-423 LMTVPVDVAV
+423 LMSVPVDVAV

-479 VVDDSFG
+479 VVDDNFG

>member
-1 MGSSL
+1 MGSNV

-42 PTVSVVSAKDFTLGD
+42 PTVSVVSAQDFTLGD

-92 MGTTTADEDFEIN
+92 MCTETKDEDFQIN

-124 TAMSDFLSRMVNI
+124 TAMSDFLNRMVNI
-137 STPKAFEIH
+137 STPQAFEIG
-146 SLDEFVEKYFPADG
+146 SLHEFVDKYFPSNG
-160 MLVVVRFKLSIE
+160 MLVVVRFKFSIE
-172 DAVASEF
+172 DAVESEF

-192 QGFGIGGAD
+192 KGFGIEGED
-201 VGLPEGEPA
+201 VGMDAGQEPEPA
-210 PAAETPAAPQPAET
+210 PAAQPAVA
-224 PAEPAAASSD
+224 AEPEESKDNS
-234 AGGGATLSQEEIER
+234 GATLSQEEIEK
-248 LIAGGVGGASDEPA
+248 LLAQNLGGDQAAEPAPEPQPAAPAVVEQPVQPQVAAAPA
-262 QPAEPAAASSDAG
+262 QP
-275 GGATLSQEE
+275 Q
-284 IERLMAGGI
+284 
-293 DGASNESAPVSTQP
+293 
-307 EQPAAAAAAPQQ
+307 AAPQQ
-319 PAQMPPMQMPQ
+319 TPPAMPQQPVAQAQPQQAAVPQPMQQMPPEMQ
-330 QQPAAPMQQPAAQMQ
+330 QQYAAM
-345 QPMQPQAMAPNMM
+345 
-358 QPYAGMPYPPY
+358 GYPPY
-369 GYPPMYYGM
+369 GMQMPYPPMYYM
-378 PPQQQQAPQQ
+378 PPQQQAAPEPKTIKTS
-388 KPAEPKMIKTTK
+388 KPAMPKFEERATS
-400 PDMPTLDA
+400 
-408 QTTQLNEEQE
+408 LNEEQE
-418 SNLDL
+418 GNLDL
-423 LMTVPVDVAV
+423 LMSVPVDVSV

>member
-1 MGSSL
+1 MGSNV

-92 MGTTTADEDFEIN
+92 MGSTTKDEDFEIN

-124 TAMSDFLSRMVNI
+124 TAMSDFLNRMVNI
-137 STPKAFEIH
+137 STPQAFEIG
-146 SLDEFVEKYFPADG
+146 SLEEFVEKYFPSNG
-160 MLVVVRFKLSIE
+160 ILVVVRFKFSIE
-172 DAVASEF
+172 DAVESEF

-192 QGFGIGGAD
+192 KGFGIEGED
-201 VGLPEGEPA
+201 VGMGAEPEP
-210 PAAETPAAPQPAET
+210 
-224 PAEPAAASSD
+224 EPAAQPAAAAEPESSSGSGAS
-234 AGGGATLSQEEIER
+234 LSQEEIEK
-248 LIAGGVGGASDEPA
+248 LMAQNFAEEQAAQQNASPQPAASAEQPA
-262 QPAEPAAASSDAG
+262 QPQVAA
-275 GGATLSQEE
+275 T
-284 IERLMAGGI
+284 
-293 DGASNESAPVSTQP
+293 P
-307 EQPAAAAAAPQQ
+307 APQQ
-319 PAQMPPMQMPQ
+319 PVAAAPAQQTPV
-330 QQPAAPMQQPAAQMQ
+330 QQPVAQAQQGV
-345 QPMQPQAMAPNMM
+345 PQAMPQMSPEM
-358 QPYAGMPYPPY
+358 QQQYAAMPYPPY
-369 GYPPMYYGM
+369 GMQMPYPPMYYM
-378 PPQQQQAPQQ
+378 PPQQQAAP
-388 KPAEPKMIKTTK
+388 EPKTIKTTK
-400 PDMPTLDA
+400 PAMPKFEEHATS
-408 QTTQLNEEQE
+408 LNEEQE
-418 SNLDL
+418 GNLDL
-423 LMTVPVDVAV
+423 LMSVPVDVAV

-479 VVDDSFG
+479 VVDDNFG

>member
-1 MGSSL
+1 MGSNV

-92 MGTTTADEDFEIN
+92 MGSTTKDEDFEIN

-124 TAMSDFLSRMVNI
+124 TAMSDFLNRMVNI
-137 STPKAFEIH
+137 STPQAFEIG
-146 SLDEFVEKYFPADG
+146 SLEEFVEKYFPSNG
-160 MLVVVRFKLSIE
+160 ILVVVRFKFSIE
-172 DAVASEF
+172 DAVESEF

-192 QGFGIGGAD
+192 KGFGIEGED
-201 VGLPEGEPA
+201 VGMGAEPEP
-210 PAAETPAAPQPAET
+210 
-224 PAEPAAASSD
+224 EPAAQPAAAAEPESSGGSGAS
-234 AGGGATLSQEEIER
+234 LSQEEIEK
-248 LIAGGVGGASDEPA
+248 LMAQNFAEEQAAQQNASPQPAASAEQPA
-262 QPAEPAAASSDAG
+262 QPQVAA
-275 GGATLSQEE
+275 T
-284 IERLMAGGI
+284 
-293 DGASNESAPVSTQP
+293 P
-307 EQPAAAAAAPQQ
+307 APQQ
-319 PAQMPPMQMPQ
+319 PVAAAPAQQTPV
-330 QQPAAPMQQPAAQMQ
+330 QQPVAQAQQGV
-345 QPMQPQAMAPNMM
+345 PQAMPQMSPEM
-358 QPYAGMPYPPY
+358 QQQYAAMPYPPY
-369 GYPPMYYGM
+369 GVQMPYPPMYYM
-378 PPQQQQAPQQ
+378 PPQQQAAP
-388 KPAEPKMIKTTK
+388 EPKTIKTTK
-400 PDMPTLDA
+400 PAMPKFEEHATS
-408 QTTQLNEEQE
+408 LNEEQE
-418 SNLDL
+418 GNLDL
-423 LMTVPVDVAV
+423 LMSVPVDVAV

-479 VVDDSFG
+479 VVDDNFG

>member
-1 MGSSL
+1 MGSNV

-92 MGTTTADEDFEIN
+92 MGSTTKDEDFEIN

-124 TAMSDFLSRMVNI
+124 TAMSDFLNRMVNI
-137 STPKAFEIH
+137 STPQAFEIS
-146 SLDEFVEKYFPADG
+146 SLDEFVEKYFPSNG
-160 MLVVVRFKLSIE
+160 MLVVVRFKFSIE
-172 DAVASEF
+172 DAVESEF

-192 QGFGIGGAD
+192 KGFGIEGED
-201 VGLPEGEPA
+201 VGMGAEPEPA
-210 PAAETPAAPQPAET
+210 PAPAAQ
-224 PAEPAAASSD
+224 PAAAAEPELSS
-234 AGGGATLSQEEIER
+234 GSGASLSQEEIEK
-248 LIAGGVGGASDEPA
+248 LMAQNFAEEQVAQQNASPQPAVSAEQPA
-262 QPAEPAAASSDAG
+262 QPQVAA
-275 GGATLSQEE
+275 T
-284 IERLMAGGI
+284 
-293 DGASNESAPVSTQP
+293 P
-307 EQPAAAAAAPQQ
+307 APQQ
-319 PAQMPPMQMPQ
+319 PVAAAPAQQTPV
-330 QQPAAPMQQPAAQMQ
+330 QQPVAQAQQGV
-345 QPMQPQAMAPNMM
+345 PQAMPQMSPEM
-358 QPYAGMPYPPY
+358 QQQYAAMPYPPY
-369 GYPPMYYGM
+369 GMQMPYPPMYYM
-378 PPQQQQAPQQ
+378 PPQQQAAP
-388 KPAEPKMIKTTK
+388 EPKTIKTTK
-400 PDMPTLDA
+400 PAMPKFEEHATS
-408 QTTQLNEEQE
+408 LNEEQE

-423 LMTVPVDVAV
+423 LMSVPVDVAV

-479 VVDDSFG
+479 VVDDNFG

>member
-1 MGSSL
+1 MGSNV

-92 MGTTTADEDFEIN
+92 MGSTTKDEDFEIN

-124 TAMSDFLSRMVNI
+124 TAMSDFLNRMVNI
-137 STPKAFEIH
+137 STPQAFEIG
-146 SLDEFVEKYFPADG
+146 SLDEFVEKYFPSNG
-160 MLVVVRFKLSIE
+160 MLVVVRFKFSVE
-172 DAVASEF
+172 DAVESEF

-192 QGFGIGGAD
+192 KGFGIEGED
-201 VGLPEGEPA
+201 VGMGAEPEPEPA
-210 PAAETPAAPQPAET
+210 PAAQ
-224 PAEPAAASSD
+224 PAAAAEPELSS
-234 AGGGATLSQEEIER
+234 GSGASLSQEEIEK
-248 LIAGGVGGASDEPA
+248 LMAQNFAEEQAAQQNASPQPAVSAEQPA
-262 QPAEPAAASSDAG
+262 QPQVAA
-275 GGATLSQEE
+275 T
-284 IERLMAGGI
+284 
-293 DGASNESAPVSTQP
+293 P
-307 EQPAAAAAAPQQ
+307 APQQ
-319 PAQMPPMQMPQ
+319 PVAAAPAQQTPVQQPVAQAQQGVPQAMPQMPPEMQ
-330 QQPAAPMQQPAAQMQ
+330 QQYAA
-345 QPMQPQAMAPNMM
+345 
-358 QPYAGMPYPPY
+358 MPYPPY
-369 GYPPMYYGM
+369 GMQMPYPPMYYM
-378 PPQQQQAPQQ
+378 PQQQQAAP
-388 KPAEPKMIKTTK
+388 EPKTIKTTK
-400 PDMPTLDA
+400 PAMPKFEEHATS
-408 QTTQLNEEQE
+408 LNEEQE

-423 LMTVPVDVAV
+423 LMSVPVDVAV

-479 VVDDSFG
+479 VVDDNFG

>member
-1 MGSSL
+1 MGSNV

-92 MGTTTADEDFEIN
+92 MGSTTKDEDFEIN

-124 TAMSDFLSRMVNI
+124 TAMSDFLNRMVNI
-137 STPKAFEIH
+137 STPQAFEIG
-146 SLDEFVEKYFPADG
+146 SLEEFVEKYFPSNG
-160 MLVVVRFKLSIE
+160 MLVVVRFKFSVE
-172 DAVASEF
+172 DAVESEF

-192 QGFGIGGAD
+192 KGFGIEGED
-201 VGLPEGEPA
+201 VGMGAEPEP
-210 PAAETPAAPQPAET
+210 
-224 PAEPAAASSD
+224 EPAAQPAAAAEPELSSGSGAS
-234 AGGGATLSQEEIER
+234 LSQEEIEK
-248 LIAGGVGGASDEPA
+248 LMAQNFAEEQVAQQNASPQPAVSAEQPA
-262 QPAEPAAASSDAG
+262 QPQVAA
-275 GGATLSQEE
+275 T
-284 IERLMAGGI
+284 
-293 DGASNESAPVSTQP
+293 P
-307 EQPAAAAAAPQQ
+307 APQQ
-319 PAQMPPMQMPQ
+319 PVAAAPAQQTPV
-330 QQPAAPMQQPAAQMQ
+330 QQPVAQAQQGV
-345 QPMQPQAMAPNMM
+345 PQAMPQMSPEM
-358 QPYAGMPYPPY
+358 QQQYAAMPYPPY
-369 GYPPMYYGM
+369 GMQMPYPPMYYM
-378 PPQQQQAPQQ
+378 PPQQQAAP
-388 KPAEPKMIKTTK
+388 EPKTIKTTK
-400 PDMPTLDA
+400 PAMPKFEEHATS
-408 QTTQLNEEQE
+408 LNEEQE

-423 LMTVPVDVAV
+423 LMSVPVDVAV

-479 VVDDSFG
+479 VVDDNFG